1 MKRYMTSV
9 VVLGLILMIFPPTL
23 CALETEFAGRVQSTF
38 VLRDT
43 NGGFQRGFYDSSAGV
58 QWRNEL
64 KFDLYLRPSSDV
76 GLGEFKLEKVFL
88 SYRGAYEAIFECRR
102 DEYSDIREKSP
113 ADYEY
118 GKDDIE

>member
-1 MKRYMTSV
+1 MYADLIKSIDCKDIDY
-9 VVLGLILMIFPPTL
+9 GLIFMIFPSTV
-23 CALETEFAGRVQSTF
+23 CALETEFSGRIQSTF

-76 GLGEFKLEKVFL
+76 GLGEFKFKKVFL
-88 SYRGAYEAIFECRR
+88 SYRGAWDAIFESRR
-102 DEYSDIREKSP
+102 DAFSLKFP
-113 ADYEY
+113 F
-118 GKDDIE
+118 